1 MSAAKHSHGP
11 AANDADVREMVK
23 SWKGQTGEHGPR
35 TPASELPLAALLLSG
50 LTHGADEGP
59 AADVL
64 TSVIET
70 VEGWVRAM
78 PDGETVAHVPP
89 GDLML
94 LQRRLEVALELL
106 RRGAGAWK

>member
-1 MSAAKHSHGP
+1 MTAAKHPHGP
-11 AANDADVREMVK
+11 AANDAGVREMVK
-23 SWKGQTGEHGPR
+23 SWRGQTGEHGRR

-64 TSVIET
+64 TSAIET
-70 VEGWVRAM
+70 LEGWVLAM
-78 PDGETVAHVPP
+78 PDGQTVAQVPSS
-89 GDLML
+89 DLML